1 MNKIFKHKIFTGI
14 ALAGALFLSSACTDE
29 WDDHYSDQGVN
40 SNQTLLDVIKADSE
54 LSDFYAVVE
63 ACGVSD
69 SLLNQS
75 RVYTLWAP
83 VNGTFNRDS
92 LIEKALYGGARDTV
106 LVRFV
111 EAHIA
116 NYLHPANGSF
126 ENPILLLNDK
136 VVDFVGKAGAYK
148 FNDINVEIAESNVRL
163 RNGILH
169 KIEKPVTYLPNIWE
183 YLALEPGLDSLCN
196 YLYSFNRRTFNEY
209 GSIVGP
215 TVNGEVTYIDSA
227 FTNSNMWFECYEGQN
242 RASGGF
248 GDIACEDSSYVFFAL
263 TNDVWNEMIPKID
276 AFYNYSS
283 KITSLDSA
291 YLDSMR
297 WMNSRKALC
306 NYLVYSEKSQ
316 RGIEEGK
323 MIPTFIYTPGQFE
336 DNKALYESASGL
348 TVVRHLF
355 DKADLMRGVTKEV
368 KLSNGTMYVKNEFT
382 FSPNDLWF
390 TGIKVEGEHET
401 TDYLVSDVASMVAL
415 VQQMDTISRMKTVTQ
430 YSEKDS
436 AYVVV
441 DSVYAKYALSKGAT
455 MGKAGYLEA
464 MPLQAASRP
473 KMTFKLPETLSSG
486 KYRIGVVIVPP
497 YATNPYITDN
507 QLKPSKI
514 RAQLYARNGE
524 AGTKALIYDT
534 SAKKTWVG
542 LQNDP
547 TRLDTL
553 YLYDVELDAQNGH
566 DPLLR
571 VPTTFSFD
579 YSEAGLTTAR
589 DIQAELVLTCDL
601 QRRTDDTNFE
611 RTLRIDCVFLEPI
624 YEEDNADTETDT
636 EAGTETEAGE

>member
-92 LIEKALYGGARDTV
+92 LINKALYGARDTV

-116 NYLHPANGSF
+116 NYLHPANGAI
-126 ENPILLLNDK
+126 EEPVLLLNDK
-136 VVDFVGKAGAYK
+136 VVDFVGNTGDYK
-148 FNDINVEIAESNVRL
+148 LNDIAMDAAESNVRL

-169 KIEKPVTYLPNIWE
+169 KIARPVEYLPNIWE
-183 YLALEPGLDSLCN
+183 YLALEPGLDSLCK
-196 YLYSFNRRTFNEY
+196 YLYSFNRREFNEY
-209 GSIVGP
+209 GSIQGP

-227 FTNSNMWFECYEGQN
+227 FINSNMWFSNFATQS

-248 GDIACEDSSYVFFAL
+248 GDVSDEDSSYVFFAL
-263 TNDVWNEMIPKID
+263 TNDVWNEWVPKVD
-276 AFYNYSS
+276 SYYRYSRLIS
-283 KITSLDSA
+283 TLDSM

-297 WMNSRKALC
+297 QMNARKALC
-306 NYLVYSEKSQ
+306 NYLVYSEKTQ
-316 RGIEEGK
+316 KAAPAGK
-323 MIPTFIYTPGQFE
+323 MIPTFTYFPGQFE
-336 DNKALYESASGL
+336 DSRSLYKSPSG
-348 TVVRHLF
+348 TNIVRPLF
-355 DKADLMRGVTKEV
+355 DEADLMRGVTKKV
-368 KLSNGTMYVKNEFT
+368 KLSNGTLYVKNEFT
-382 FSPNDLWF
+382 FSPYDLWLDA
-390 TGIKVEGEHET
+390 IKVEGEHET
-401 TDYLVSDVASMVAL
+401 TDYLVSDVASMVSL
-415 VQQMDTISRMKTVTQ
+415 VQQMDTIMRRAQVLQ
-430 YSEKDS
+430 YSEQDS
-436 AYVVV
+436 AYVYV
-441 DSVYAKYALSKGAT
+441 DSIFAKYALSKGAT
-455 MGKAGYLEA
+455 MAKGGYLEA
-464 MPLQAASRP
+464 MPVQAASRP
-473 KMTFKLPETLSSG
+473 KMTVKLPGTLSTG
-486 KYRIGVVIVPP
+486 KYRIGVVVVPP
-497 YATNPYITDN
+497 YATNPYVAES

-514 RAQLYARNGE
+514 RAQLYARAGAN
-524 AGTKALIYDT
+524 GTKQLIYDT
-534 SAKKTWVG
+534 SAKKTWSG

-566 DPLLR
+566 DPSLR
-571 VPTTFSFD
+571 VPVAFTFD
-579 YSEAGLTTAR
+579 YCEAGLTTAR

-601 QRRTDDTNFE
+601 QKRNDDVNFE

-636 EAGTETEAGE
+636 ETEAGE